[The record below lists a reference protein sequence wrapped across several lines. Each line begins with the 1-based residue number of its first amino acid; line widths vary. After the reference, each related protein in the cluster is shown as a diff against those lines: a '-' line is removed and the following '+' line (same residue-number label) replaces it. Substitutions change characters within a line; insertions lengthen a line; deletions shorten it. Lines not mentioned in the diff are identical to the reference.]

1 MRQLFLYLNKKLIL
15 KINHQIC
22 FLLKKD
28 NYFFD
33 IKIQKKYGEVVKCL
47 SN

>member
-1 MRQLFLYLNKKLIL
+1 MLIF
-15 KINHQIC
+15 KINYQIC

-33 IKIQKKYGEVVKCL
+33 IKLQKKYSDVVKCL